1 MVQKVNLPFD
11 GIETLMMNSDYNI
24 LVMPGTITEDAF
36 KNSKDPIMQKAWV
49 DRIEPNMDFYKEYL
63 KAQGKDYTLM
73 CKKLQHK

>member
-11 GIETLMMNSDYNI
+11 GIETLMINSDYNI
-24 LVMPGTITEDAF
+24 LVMPGTNTEDAF
-36 KNSKDPIMQKAWV
+36 KNSKDPIMQKAWL

-63 KAQGKDYTLM
+63 KAQGKDYTLK